1 MILLQITETLG
12 SDTVQQAVQQVVQ
25 QVAPAVT
32 AAPEQ
37 LNLLQL
43 IMKGGWVMYPIFI
56 LSIMAFYIFFE
67 RYFTLRKAI
76 KDESSLMMQV
86 RELIKQGNLN
96 AALALCKQ
104 SNTPIGRMLQKGLL
118 RIGKPIKEIE
128 GAIENVGKLEV
139 AKLEKNISILG
150 IVAGIAPMFGFV
162 GTISGVIKIFY
173 NISLSDNISMGNIAG
188 GLYEKMITSAAG
200 LIVGI
205 LAYIAHHVLN
215 LMVDKIILKLETESI
230 DFIDLLEE
238 PSK

>member
-12 SDTVQQAVQQVVQ
+12 SDTVQQAVQQIV
-25 QVAPAVT
+25 PAVK

-43 IMKGGWVMYPIFI
+43 IMKGGWVMYPILI

-96 AALALCKQ
+96 AALSLCKQ
-104 SNTPIGRMLQKGLL
+104 SNTPISRMLQKGLL

-128 GAIENVGKLEV
+128 GAIENVGKIEV

-173 NISLSDNISMGNIAG
+173 NISLSDNISMGSIAG

-205 LAYIAHHVLN
+205 LAYIGHHILN
-215 LMVDKIILKLETESI
+215 LMVDRIILKLETESI